1 MSRVQIRENAVFR
14 RKQKTTF
21 LQRLRSYVWPTI
33 GWKKYIQYLGL
44 RLSRLGSSPESIAA
58 GVACGVAVSFTPFVG
73 LHFVLA
79 AITAFLCRG
88 NVLASALGTA
98 AGNPWTFPFIW
109 VSVFYTGRCFLGAEG
124 AVNVSFLQ
132 VFEKSMHAIIT
143 FDFSGFASDVWPVFF
158 PMLVG
163 CVPYYIVAWVLT
175 YYAVKHA
182 MVRIVRK
189 KNGVAK

>member
-1 MSRVQIRENAVFR
+1 MFK
-14 RKQKTTF
+14 RKQKPTF
-21 LQRLRSYVWPTI
+21 LQRLKSYVWPTI
-33 GWKKYIQYLGL
+33 GWKKYVKYLGL
-44 RLSRLGSSPESIAA
+44 RLSRLGNSPRAIAA

-98 AGNPWTFPFIW
+98 MGNPWTFPIIW
-109 VSVFYTGRCFLGAEG
+109 VSVFYTGRWFLGYDG
-124 AVNVSFLQ
+124 TMNVSFLH
-132 VFEKSMHAIIT
+132 VFEKSMHAIIS

-163 CVPYYIVAWVLT
+163 CIPYYIVAWIVT
-175 YYAVKHA
+175 YYLV
-182 MVRIVRK
+182 
-189 KNGVAK
+189 KNGLLKIMNKKGKVSK